1 MGGSYVF
8 KIYLIKRFLK
18 SQYHLKK
25 KRETIVKETRQPNPW
40 KTSIG
45 SWAEEEKKKLLK
57 RHLGERREYF
67 FNGL

>member
-25 KRETIVKETRQPNPW
+25 KKTIVKETRQPNPW

-45 SWAEEEKKKLLK
+45 SWVEEEKKKTFK
-57 RHLGERREYF
+57 KTLGRT
-67 FNGL
+67 